1 MRSLHLVIGA
11 YGHGVQTLEV
21 IVYRF
26 VHNAAGGKVGAGFL
40 QSNFQLALPQA
51 LVSVG
56 FHHHKP
62 QFAPHAQS
70 HLPFVLQRP

>member
-1 MRSLHLVIGA
+1 MRHLHLVFGA
-11 YGHGVQTLEV
+11 YGYGIQTLEV
-21 IVYRF
+21 ILDRF
-26 VHNAAGGKVGAGFL
+26 VYNAAGGEVGAGFL

-70 HLPFVLQRP
+70 HLPFMLQRP